1 MNHVTMDDRELQP
14 VAPPIG
20 GLTSTQRRRR
30 TRIIA
35 QALEFAG
42 GGYEAVNVRLVAER
56 AGVAVGTLYHY
67 FPTKQHLLLSAF
79 GEWLERF
86 QRHLEHQ
93 FGRLD
98 DGFARVWQVLE
109 LLTNAMREIPL
120 LADTVARSFIY
131 AEDTT
136 AGEVD
141 AIRSQ
146 MAEMFADV
154 LSGGW
159 PTESER
165 NIGALL
171 TDVLTSNLLAL
182 AHQRITLDE
191 VANGFRRSWASWP
204 SVTVPPIGH
213 HPRQATCQDP
223 LRFAGST
230 TLAATDERVAI
241 ARPSS
246 HPNAK
251 AHPNGHWVAKRP
263 GSFIGA
269 RRCPLPTQ

>member
-30 TRIIA
+30 TRNIA

-56 AGVAVGTLYHY
+56 AGVAIGTLYHY

-191 VANGFRRSWASWP
+191 VS
-204 SVTVPPIGH
+204 
-213 HPRQATCQDP
+213 Q
-223 LRFAGST
+223 RFSAILGI
-230 TLAATDERVAI
+230 LAKRHGPTN
-241 ARPSS
+241 RPSPAPGYVPRS
-246 HPNAK
+246 A
-251 AHPNGHWVAKRP
+251 ALRWFDDVGGHKRTRRDRSTVVAPERQGAP
-263 GSFIGA
+263 ERALGS
-269 RRCPLPTQ
+269 